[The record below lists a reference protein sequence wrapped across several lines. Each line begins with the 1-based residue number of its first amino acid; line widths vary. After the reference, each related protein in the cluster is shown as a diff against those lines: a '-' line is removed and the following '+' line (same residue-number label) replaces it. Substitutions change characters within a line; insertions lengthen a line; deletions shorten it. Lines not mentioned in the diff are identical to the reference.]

1 MEEEW
6 DEIDEQ
12 HLLAKANLDVGD
24 EDDEEEE
31 EEFVAAPGELSS
43 TLAALAASNEAA
55 KVQAEKRKEE
65 VMDKLMN
72 MKKKDKDESESDED
86 DEDDEDEDEDD
97 ESEEDEVAAG
107 KAAARE
113 TRAERMRSA
122 VEARTPDRL
131 RSSIVCIMG
140 HVDTGKTKLLDN
152 IRRTNVQEG
161 EAGGITQQIGASFFP
176 AETLRERMG
185 SLVEKKNITVKVP
198 GLMIID
204 TPGHES
210 FSNLR
215 SRGSSLCD
223 LAIVVVDIMHG
234 LEPQTIESLT
244 MLRSKKTPFVIAL
257 NKVDRLYGWS
267 TVKDRPFI
275 ESLEV
280 QPEGTRSE
288 FESRASQV
296 LLQLAEQGLNAE
308 LYYKNKDFKEYVSLI
323 PTSAITGEGVPDILM
338 MLVLLSQ
345 KMLVDRVMWC
355 PEVQCTVLEVK
366 VIEGLGTTADVIL
379 ANGTLKRGDQIV
391 MCGFSGP
398 VVTRVRELLT
408 PRPLREMR
416 VKTDYL
422 HHDSID
428 GAMGI
433 KICANNLEGVVA
445 GSACLVPYKDVPY
458 DLEVLK
464 EDVMSD
470 LSQLAKAASEVNGGV
485 GVYAIASTL
494 GSLEAL
500 LEFLKTSKIPVSAV
514 NIGPI
519 HKKDVMKAS
528 IMHQFKSEYATILA
542 FDVNLTKEGADMA
555 KELNVRIFTAEII
568 YHLFDQFTAYMAD
581 VRKAQQAAAALT
593 AVFPCVC
600 QISSPE
606 HVWCRGGGG
615 DPILVGMDVKEGTLR
630 VGTPICVERK
640 GQKDP
645 TTGLQAYLDIGR
657 VIGIEINRKQVNMVK
672 VGQSA
677 AVKIDAV
684 TTVQFGRHFD
694 HTYEMYSHV
703 TRPSIDAL
711 KEFFREDL
719 VNEDLQLLV
728 RLKKQFGVL

>member
-1 MEEEW
+1 MY
-6 DEIDEQ
+6 
-12 HLLAKANLDVGD
+12 VG
-24 EDDEEEE
+24 
-31 EEFVAAPGELSS
+31 
-43 TLAALAASNEAA
+43 
-55 KVQAEKRKEE
+55 
-65 VMDKLMN
+65 
-72 MKKKDKDESESDED
+72 
-86 DEDDEDEDEDD
+86 
-97 ESEEDEVAAG
+97 
-107 KAAARE
+107 
-113 TRAERMRSA
+113 
-122 VEARTPDRL
+122 
-131 RSSIVCIMG
+131 
-140 HVDTGKTKLLDN
+140 TKLRRSNSVLDKN
-152 IRRTNVQEG
+152 GLTNGKIYVLCGNAAQHSEG
-161 EAGGITQQIGASFFP
+161 TFTSGSLAMKWVEIPNGASLTAAQLSAQADISGGFGFIRVEDIEFDP
-176 AETLRERMG
+176 TQPTRSVFLATTGG
-185 SLVEKKNITVKVP
+185 SGPNKLGRLYE
-198 GLMIID
+198 
-204 TPGHES
+204 
-210 FSNLR
+210 
-215 SRGSSLCD
+215 
-223 LAIVVVDIMHG
+223 
-234 LEPQTIESLT
+234 LT
-244 MLRSKKTPFVIAL
+244 M
-257 NKVDRLYGWS
+257 N
-267 TVKDRPFI
+267 
-275 ESLEV
+275 
-280 QPEGTRSE
+280 
-288 FESRASQV
+288 
-296 LLQLAEQGLNAE
+296 
-308 LYYKNKDFKEYVSLI
+308 
-323 PTSAITGEGVPDILM
+323 PTNP
-338 MLVLLSQ
+338 
-345 KMLVDRVMWC
+345 
-355 PEVQCTVLEVK
+355 
-366 VIEGLGTTADVIL
+366 L

-422 HHDSID
+422 HHESID

-470 LSQLAKAASEVNGGV
+470 LSQLAKDASEVNGGV